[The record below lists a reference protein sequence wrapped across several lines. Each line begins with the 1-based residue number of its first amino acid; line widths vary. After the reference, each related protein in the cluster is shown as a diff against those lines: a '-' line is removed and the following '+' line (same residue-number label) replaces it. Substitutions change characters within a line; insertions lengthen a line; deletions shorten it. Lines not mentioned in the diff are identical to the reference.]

1 MKYDREFYAAD
12 SFDRSA
18 TMCFAPQSCDALESA
33 TTYTNSVNWC
43 DSTISAQGTSSKAY
57 GTKGISALASSFDTV
72 SSVTSDLSANMNR
85 IVKTLKE
92 LGSRL
97 GVDIND
103 IGDIAKT
110 PKMNFKMES
119 VNRLRRRDLLTLKG
133 NW

>member
-1 MKYDREFYAAD
+1 MNYDREFYAAD
-12 SFDRSA
+12 SFDRNGAMFYMSQPDSITA
-18 TMCFAPQSCDALESA
+18 C
-33 TTYTNSVNWC
+33 TNSINCC
-43 DSTISAQGTSSKAY
+43 DSAISAQGTSSVTY
-57 GTKGISALASSFDTV
+57 GSKGISALTSSFDTV

-103 IGDIAKT
+103 IGDITRT

-133 NW
+133 N

>member
-1 MKYDREFYAAD
+1 MNYDREFYAAD
-12 SFDRSA
+12 SFDRNGAMFYMSQPDSITA
-18 TMCFAPQSCDALESA
+18 CA
-33 TTYTNSVNWC
+33 NSVDWC
-43 DSTISAQGTSSKAY
+43 DSKLSAQGTSSVTY
-57 GTKGISALASSFDTV
+57 GSKGISALTSSFDTV

-103 IGDIAKT
+103 IGDITRT

-133 NW
+133 N